1 MNKKILLGVVVV
13 AVVAG
18 AILVTKG
25 KKPEVPATVTAQKP
39 ALTVMI
45 ALPETQV
52 WQVRV
57 SASGGVLPWQEAIIG
72 AEIGGLRLAEVLV
85 NVGDSVKKGQVLA
98 RFADEL
104 SQATL
109 NQQQAAADEAK
120 ARFAEATVHLQRAQ
134 SIKDSGAMSAQELLQ
149 LSTAAD
155 TARAQVQSAEARLAA
170 EKLRLNYTRVV
181 ASDDGL
187 ISART
192 ATVGAVMQAGAEMFR
207 LIRQGKLEWRA
218 ELSDAALQQ
227 VRLGQKVKVLL
238 AQGDALVASVVRISP
253 VIDPQTRNGTVYVA
267 LPSSP
272 ALRAGTFL
280 QGEFELG
287 TSNALTLPQSAVVMR
302 DGFAY
307 VYRAGKDNRVMQ
319 LKVTTGRHQQ
329 DRVEILSG
337 VMADMSVVTSGAGF
351 LNDGDVVRL
360 ADRHAAVQPELHM
373 AVRPELV
380 EGCFDKLSTN
390 GCLLPRSI

>member
-1 MNKKILLGVVVV
+1 MNKKILLGGLVL
-13 AVVAG
+13 AVIIAG
-18 AILVTKG
+18 VLMVKG
-25 KKPEVPATVTAQKP
+25 KKSEAPAPAVAQKP
-39 ALTVMI
+39 ALTVLT
-45 ALPETQV
+45 ALPETQI
-52 WQVRV
+52 WQARV
-57 SASGGVLPWQEAIIG
+57 PASGGVLAWQEAIVG
-72 AEIGGLRLAEVLV
+72 AEVGGLRLVEVLV

-109 NQQQAAADEAK
+109 SQQQATAEEAR
-120 ARFAEATVHLQRAQ
+120 ARHAEAAAHLQRAQ

-181 ASDDGL
+181 AVDDGL

-192 ATVGAVMQAGAEMFR
+192 ATVGAVMQAGAELFR

-218 ELSDAALQQ
+218 ELTDAALQK
-227 VRLGQKVKVLL
+227 VRVGQKVKVLL
-238 AQGDALVASVVRISP
+238 AQGEPLIANVVRISP
-253 VIDPQTRNGTVYVA
+253 VIDPQTRNGAVYVA
-267 LPSSP
+267 LPPNP
-272 ALRAGTFL
+272 ALKAGTFL

-307 VYRAGKDNRVMQ
+307 VYRVGKDNRVVQ
-319 LKVTTGRHQQ
+319 LKVATGRRQQ

-337 VMADMSVVTSGAGF
+337 VTADMPVVTSGAGF
-351 LNDGDVVRL
+351 LNDGDLIRL
-360 ADRHAAVQPELHM
+360 ATR
-373 AVRPELV
+373 
-380 EGCFDKLSTN
+380 
-390 GCLLPRSI
+390 

>member
-1 MNKKILLGVVVV
+1 MNKKMLLGIVVVV
-13 AVVAG
+13 AVAAGVIVVKNKKSAAPAPVA
-18 AILVTKG
+18 
-25 KKPEVPATVTAQKP
+25 AQKP
-39 ALTVMI
+39 ALTVVT
-45 ALPETQV
+45 ALPDTQT
-52 WQVRV
+52 WQARV
-57 SASGGVLPWQEAIIG
+57 SASGGVLAWQEAIVG
-72 AEIGGLRLAEVLV
+72 AEVGGLRLAEVLV
-85 NVGDSVKKGQVLA
+85 NVGDAVKKGQVLA

-109 NQQQAAADEAK
+109 NQQQAAFEEAK
-120 ARFAEATVHLQRAQ
+120 ARHAEAAAHLQRAQ

-155 TARAQVQSAEARLAA
+155 TAKAQVQSAEARLAA

-192 ATVGAVMQAGAEMFR
+192 ATVGAVMQAGAELFR

-227 VRLGQKVKVLL
+227 VRVGQKVKVLL
-238 AQGDALVASVVRISP
+238 AQGEPLTASVVRISP
-253 VIDPQTRNGTVYVA
+253 VIDPQTRNGAVFVA
-267 LPSSP
+267 LPSNP
-272 ALRAGTFL
+272 ALKAGTFL

-307 VYRAGKDNRVMQ
+307 VYRVGKDNRVVQ
-319 LKVTTGRHQQ
+319 LKVTTGRRQQ

-337 VMADMSVVTSGAGF
+337 VTAEMSVVTNGAGF
-351 LNDGDVVRL
+351 LNDGDLIRL
-360 ADRHAAVQPELHM
+360 ATR
-373 AVRPELV
+373 
-380 EGCFDKLSTN
+380 
-390 GCLLPRSI
+390 

>member
-1 MNKKILLGVVVV
+1 VF
-13 AVVAG
+13 AV
-18 AILVTKG
+18 KG
-25 KKPEVPATVTAQKP
+25 KKPKAPTPAVAQKP
-39 ALTVMI
+39 ALTVMT

-72 AEIGGLRLAEVLV
+72 AEVGGLRLAEVLV

-109 NQQQAAADEAK
+109 NQQQAAADESK

-134 SIKDSGAMSAQELLQ
+134 SIKDSGALSAQELLQ

-181 ASDDGL
+181 AVDDGL

-218 ELSDAALQQ
+218 ELSDAALQR
-227 VRLGQKVKVLL
+227 VRVGQKVKVLL

-253 VIDPQTRNGTVYVA
+253 VIDPQTRNGAVYVA
-267 LPSSP
+267 LPANP

-287 TSNALTLPQSAVVMR
+287 ASNALTLPQSAVVLR

-307 VYRAGKDNRVMQ
+307 VYRVGKDNRVMQ

-337 VMADMSVVTSGAGF
+337 VTADMPVVTSGAGF

-360 ADRHAAVQPELHM
+360 ANH
-373 AVRPELV
+373 
-380 EGCFDKLSTN
+380 
-390 GCLLPRSI
+390 